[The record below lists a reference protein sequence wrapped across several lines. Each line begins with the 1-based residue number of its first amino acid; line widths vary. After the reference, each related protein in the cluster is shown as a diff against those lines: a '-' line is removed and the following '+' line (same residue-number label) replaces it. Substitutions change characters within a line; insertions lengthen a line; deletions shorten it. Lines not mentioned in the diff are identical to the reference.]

1 MMGRHGVAPHQKST
15 SARTSDSALV
25 ELLQRLIRNACV
37 NDGTPASGQEIR
49 NADTLEEYLT
59 GCGLEIE
66 RREPAPGRT
75 TLIARL
81 RGKSDSA
88 SSLCLMG
95 HTDVVPVSE
104 ERWTHHP
111 FAADLVD
118 GVVWGRGAV
127 DMLNQTAAQAVALRR
142 LAEDGFEP
150 SGDLLFLAPADE
162 EAGGGLGVGWLTE
175 HEPDS
180 VTSTWL
186 LTEGGGFHLP
196 WLGNMP
202 PSPTPAPRICV
213 AIAEKGPY
221 WLEMHTSGTPGHA
234 SVPFG
239 ASNALSDLAEAL
251 VAVENHVSEPR
262 FPADWADLLAAFGFD
277 EEERRALSDS
287 ASVVE
292 ALEVLGARRPVEA
305 AILHAV
311 SHTTFSANV
320 CRAGTKSNVIA
331 ADAMATLDVRMPP
344 GVRSGDVRSELESAL
359 GSLGDRVELRDT
371 SVWEATGSPAHGP
384 LWDAVAAA
392 SQEVMGPVDLVAWTA
407 PFATDARHLR
417 PLGTTAYGATLH
429 DETMS
434 LAAWLSLFHGDDER
448 VSVVSLANAARFY
461 ELVTR
466 RLLG

>member
-1 MMGRHGVAPHQKST
+1 MASHGVGPGPTTT
-15 SARTSDSALV
+15 SPRTSDSALV

-49 NADTLEEYLT
+49 NADTLEEYLA
-59 GCGLEIE
+59 GCGLDIE
-66 RREPAPGRT
+66 RHEPAPGRT
-75 TLIARL
+75 TLVARL

-88 SSLCLMG
+88 PSLCLMG

-104 ERWTHHP
+104 ERWTHDP

-127 DMLNQTAAQAVALRR
+127 DMLNQTAAQAVALHR

-162 EAGGGLGVGWLTE
+162 EAGGGLGVGWLAE
-175 HEPDS
+175 HVPDS

-186 LTEGGGFHLP
+186 LTEGGGFHVP
-196 WLGNMP
+196 WLGSQT
-202 PSPTPAPRICV
+202 PSTAPVPRICV
-213 AIAEKGPY
+213 AVAEKGPY

-234 SVPFG
+234 SIPFG
-239 ASNALSDLAEAL
+239 ATNALTDLAEAL
-251 VAVENHVSEPR
+251 VAVENHASKPR

-277 EEERRALSDS
+277 DEERRALSDS
-287 ASVVE
+287 TSALR
-292 ALEVLGARRPVEA
+292 ALEVLGTKHPVETA
-305 AILHAV
+305 VLHAI

-344 GVRSGDVRSELESAL
+344 GVSSGDVRSELESAL

-371 SVWEATGSPAHGP
+371 NVWEATVSPAHGP

-392 SQEVMGPVDLVAWTA
+392 SREVMGPVDLVAWTA
-407 PFATDARHLR
+407 PFATDARFLR

-434 LAAWLSLFHGDDER
+434 MAAWLSLFHGDDER

-466 RLLG
+466 HLLS